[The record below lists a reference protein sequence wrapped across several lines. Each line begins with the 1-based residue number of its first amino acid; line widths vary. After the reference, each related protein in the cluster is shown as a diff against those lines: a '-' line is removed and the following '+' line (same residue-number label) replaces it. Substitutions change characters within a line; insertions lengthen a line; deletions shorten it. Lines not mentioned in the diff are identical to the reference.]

1 MTTTEGRARRG
12 TPDWKWYLGDLAE
25 RVVWTAVQ
33 AFLSVF
39 TVTDLS
45 TAKAG
50 LVAAAAAVLSLLKGI
65 AARRFGDPNTARL
78 KVKFRR
84 A

>member
-1 MTTTEGRARRG
+1 MSK
-12 TPDWKWYLGDLAE
+12 DYLADLAE
-25 RVVWTAVQ
+25 RCFWTAVQ

-39 TVTDLS
+39 SVTDLS

-50 LVAAAAAVLSLLKGI
+50 LVAAAAAVLALVKGI
-65 AARRFGDPNTARL
+65 AAKRFGDPGTAQL